1 METCVINVLNIFYV
15 SGSSVIVSMRAFGA
29 AYSTGMLRVRG
40 ARREGGLASRP
51 TSSGKE
57 GGQGHIWHISGAIPV
72 WFKMHSSS

>member
-1 METCVINVLNIFYV
+1 M
-15 SGSSVIVSMRAFGA
+15 IVSRRVFGA
-29 AYSTGMLRVRG
+29 AYSAGMLWVG
-40 ARREGGLASRP
+40 GLEGKEGGLASRP

>member
-1 METCVINVLNIFYV
+1 METCVIINVLNIFYV
-15 SGSSVIVSMRAFGA
+15 SGSSVIVSVRAFGA
-29 AYSTGMLRVRG
+29 AYCAGMLWVEG
-40 ARREGGLASRP
+40 KEGGLVSRP